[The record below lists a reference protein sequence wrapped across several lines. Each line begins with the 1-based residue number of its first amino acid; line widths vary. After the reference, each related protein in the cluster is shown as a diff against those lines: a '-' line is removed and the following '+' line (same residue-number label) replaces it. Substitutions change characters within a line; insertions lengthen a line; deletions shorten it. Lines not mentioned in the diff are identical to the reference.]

1 MKGFQFK
8 NPVDL
13 HFGPGTAAEV
23 GRLTAKYGHKAFV
36 VTGQGS
42 ARRTGLLDRVT
53 GLLAESGVKFA
64 VFDEVTPNPLSTTVM
79 RGVERLKAEKCDV
92 VVGVGGGSPI
102 DAAKAIALCS
112 ASASVITD
120 YMPGGPLAEVTDA
133 RSLPVV
139 ALPTTAGT
147 GTEIDRYLVIT
158 NAATNEKPGIG
169 FDCTYPVAGIVDPEL
184 MVSVPA
190 GVTVDTGLDVLY
202 HAMEAFVSTGAHPF
216 SDLLATE
223 AIRLVVGNLERAVA
237 NGADLEARTALA
249 WASSLAGWAIDMAG
263 TVAIHAAGH
272 PISGRLGATHGQSL
286 AALAVTYMRHN
297 HQANPPRFAELARL
311 FGFQD
316 PALSTEQTAARF
328 ADELKAF
335 QARVGRDITAGSLGV
350 TATMIPQL
358 ARDCFQTMSGA
369 LNNNPRP
376 LSLEDVEK
384 LYRGSL

>member
-1 MKGFQFK
+1 MKEFRFK
-8 NPVDL
+8 NTVDF
-13 HFGPGTAAEV
+13 HFGPGAVAEI
-23 GRLTAKYGHKAFV
+23 GRLTAKHGRKALV

-42 ARRTGLLDRVT
+42 ARRTGLLERIT
-53 GLLAESGVKFA
+53 GLLTESGIEFV

-112 ASASVITD
+112 ANASVITD
-120 YMPGGPLAEVTDA
+120 YMPGGPLSEVTEP

-158 NAATNEKPGIG
+158 NAETHEKPGIG
-169 FDCTYPVAGIVDPEL
+169 FDCTYPVVGIVDPEL

-190 GVTVDTGLDVLY
+190 GVTADTGLDVLY
-202 HAMEAFVSTGAHPF
+202 HAMEAFISTGAQPF

-223 AIRLVVGNLERAVA
+223 AIRLVVGNLERAIA

-286 AALAVTYMRHN
+286 AALAVTYVRHN
-297 HQANPPRFAELARL
+297 CHTNPPRFAELARL
-311 FGFQD
+311 LGRED
-316 PALSTEQTAARF
+316 SALSIEQMAGRC
-328 ADELKAF
+328 ADDLKAF

-350 TATMIPQL
+350 TDAIIPQL

-376 LSLEDVEK
+376 LSLQDVEK
-384 LYRGSL
+384 LYRDSL